1 MALER
6 RDQAMKWMMVGAVIS
21 LVLAY
26 GVLSLLGFYRDNITP
41 LQIAIGLVLAGVYLI
56 VFRAG
61 STKKQREV
69 LREQAQ
75 MRKKLEEINVGDVLS
90 KGVSPKV
97 GWDIDIAKS
106 SAMQHST
113 SQLIKKDAGKR
124 ESGAGVAR

>member
-1 MALER
+1 
-6 RDQAMKWMMVGAVIS
+6 MKRMTIGAIIS

-41 LQIAIGLVLAGVYLI
+41 LQIAIGLALAGVYLI

-61 STKKQREV
+61 STKKQREG

-90 KGVSPKV
+90 KGASPKV

-113 SQLIKKDAGKR
+113 SQLIKKDEGKR